1 MHTQTGEMGQ
11 IWRQIG
17 RLEASVGAIL
27 RKIDRME
34 RDMRDASKAKSG
46 TSFAD
51 RISATEKWVVRGIQ
65 IMLAGTTAWATGS
78 LTKGLEMLSLLAK

>member
-1 MHTQTGEMGQ
+1 MGQ

-46 TSFAD
+46 TFAD
-51 RISATEKWVVRGIQ
+51 RISATEKWIVRGIQ

>member
-11 IWRQIG
+11 IWRNIG

-27 RKIDRME
+27 RRIDRVE
-34 RDMRDASKAKSG
+34 REMRDRGSKTG
-46 TSFAD
+46 FLD
-51 RISATEKWVVRGIQ
+51 RISVTEKWMVRGIQ

-78 LTKGLEMLSLLAK
+78 ITKGLETLSLFLK

>member
-11 IWRQIG
+11 IWRNIG

-27 RKIDRME
+27 RRIDRVE
-34 RDMRDASKAKSG
+34 REMRNSKAPAG
-46 TSFAD
+46 LLD
-51 RISATEKWVVRGIQ
+51 RISGMEKWIVRGIQ

-78 LTKGLEMLSLLAK
+78 ISKGLEVFSAFLK

>member
-34 RDMRDASKAKSG
+34 RDMRDASKTKSG
-46 TSFAD
+46 IMD
-51 RISATEKWVVRGIQ
+51 RISATEKWMVRGIQ
-65 IMLAGTTAWATGS
+65 IALAGTTAWATGS
-78 LTKGLEMLSLLAK
+78 LTKGLEMLSLFLK